1 MKART
6 LAALALIA
14 MPVVVTAGDLL
25 RLGVESATTGD
36 GSTLTSVVSQ
46 LEAVDAHRTSWA
58 VVSWSFYVGAL
69 LTIPMT
75 LLLWRLAVGRAPTW
89 AWAGAVLGTCSVIG
103 QVAHLMGYFGSL
115 GALSSLADREAAA
128 DAHLALGQDVFS
140 LAVFAPYLVGLL
152 LAPAV
157 QAVALRR
164 ARVVPLWAVLSV
176 GVGAAV
182 FVVFAGQW
190 WASVVWGVG
199 LVVGFLPAARAAL
212 VDHVEHAALVEQPAG
227 GVVEGSPVYSGRPAS
242 PVS

>member
-6 LAALALIA
+6 LGALALIA
-14 MPVVVTAGDLL
+14 MPVVITAGDLL
-25 RLGVESATTGD
+25 RLRVESGSTGD
-36 GSTLTSVVSQ
+36 GSTPTSVVSQ
-46 LEAVDAHRTSWA
+46 LEAVDAHRGAWE
-58 VVSWSFYVGAL
+58 VVSWSFYAGAL

-89 AWAGAVLGTCSVIG
+89 AWVGAVLGACSVVG
-103 QVAHLMGYFGSL
+103 QVAHLTGYFGSL
-115 GALSSLADREAAA
+115 GALSSWADREAAA
-128 DAHLALGQDVFS
+128 AAHLALGQDVFS

-164 ARVVPLWAVLSV
+164 ARVIPLWAALSV

-182 FVVFAGQW
+182 FAVFAGQW
-190 WASVVWGVG
+190 WASIVWGVG
-199 LVVGFLPAARAAL
+199 LVAGFLPAARATL
-212 VDHVEHAALVEQPAG
+212 RERPSKGLVEGPPA
-227 GVVEGSPVYSGRPAS
+227 YSGRPAS